1 MKHKTVQVPL
11 CLLDGTIGC
20 GVPLP
25 QNTPIDLAGSALREV
40 FKEDNLLGYLIGGQA
55 LCDKSNQF
63 LRGDS
68 LTRLTTHKSN
78 DTLAQI
84 GSIAP
89 TTPASRTTPCW

>member
-1 MKHKTVQVPL
+1 
-11 CLLDGTIGC
+11 LLDGTIAC

-25 QNTPIDLAGSALREV
+25 QSTPIDLAGSALREI

-55 LCDKSNQF
+55 LCDKSDQF

-78 DTLAQI
+78 DTLARDRVNRAHDA
-84 GSIAP
+84 GFP
-89 TTPASRTTPCW
+89 YDTMLVEDFLDLLR